1 MKNTKK
7 HKFYLIAPLLP
18 LYLNDRFMAD
28 KDTIGI
34 VLSGYVVATLMID
47 SYEINS
53 YLCMTYLQLV
63 RLWKI
68 CIRYRSP
75 SIRIIPQN
83 ICRKCLTP

>member
-1 MKNTKK
+1 MRCKITK
-7 HKFYLIAPLLP
+7 YSAI
-18 LYLNDRFMAD
+18 
-28 KDTIGI
+28 
-34 VLSGYVVATLMID
+34 SD